1 MVVQKAGA
9 PEVGR
14 NCWAVEKASAVDGF
28 YICIYCY
35 QTNIAIVAD
44 TRLKYR

>member
-28 YICIYCY
+28 Y
-35 QTNIAIVAD
+35 VLLLD
-44 TRLKYR
+44 KYSYSSRY